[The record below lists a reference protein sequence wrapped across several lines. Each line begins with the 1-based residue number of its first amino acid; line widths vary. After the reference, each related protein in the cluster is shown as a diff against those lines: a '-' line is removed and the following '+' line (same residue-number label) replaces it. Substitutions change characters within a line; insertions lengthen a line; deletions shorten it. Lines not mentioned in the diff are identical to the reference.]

1 MLKNRTGWQYAA
13 AALTLA
19 GIAAW
24 VSYNDGLFVARLA
37 GNHDVQAFAYPLLPD
52 GLIVVCLL
60 ALVEAARAGVK
71 RSRWAQAG
79 LVLGIAM
86 TLSMN
91 AGAGVA
97 HSVLD
102 AVLDGL
108 VPVVFFIAVE
118 VVLWHV
124 RRGRGEGA
132 QVTSP
137 AASPRMV
144 PSDNLAAAKACYA
157 ATAAAGN
164 ALSQNQLAARFGIT
178 RAEARG
184 IAQGTPV
191 AGHPFGAAGA
201 SGRDAMMAHP
211 PAPSVPPA
219 LSNGQA
225 QVGRE

>member
-108 VPVVFFIAVE
+108 VPVVFFIAQITWHPLQAFGTALGLLSLVGIGL
-118 VVLWHV
+118 VVSAV
-124 RRGRGEGA
+124 
-132 QVTSP
+132 
-137 AASPRMV
+137 M
-144 PSDNLAAAKACYA
+144 D
-157 ATAAAGN
+157 
-164 ALSQNQLAARFGIT
+164 AARWSY
-178 RAEARG
+178 RRN
-184 IAQGTPV
+184 Q
-191 AGHPFGAAGA
+191 
-201 SGRDAMMAHP
+201 
-211 PAPSVPPA
+211 
-219 LSNGQA
+219 
-225 QVGRE
+225 

>member
-91 AGAGVA
+91 SGAGVA

-137 AASPRMV
+137 AASPAASAGASV
-144 PSDNLAAAKACYA
+144 PGLREIQREYQCGMPVAKKIRRAIAAHAKE
-157 ATAAAGN
+157 
-164 ALSQNQLAARFGIT
+164 S
-178 RAEARG
+178 
-184 IAQGTPV
+184 PV

-201 SGRDAMMAHP
+201 SGRDATMGHP
-211 PAPSVPPA
+211 PAPSVPAA
-219 LSNGQA
+219 LNGSA
-225 QVGRE
+225 HGR